1 MVNNRNLEYQL
12 LKKSNITSRAPQ
24 SVVDA
29 KDHIM
34 DLENCDCG
42 CKKTT
47 S

>member
-24 SVVDA
+24 SVVDP

>member
-24 SVVDA
+24 SVVDLKHHIEDF
-29 KDHIM
+29 KD
-34 DLENCDCG
+34 CDCG